1 MTFAKWL
8 DTFLSEKG
16 IDAEEVILVEGAMGE
31 NHIPIGVLA
40 DHMKGT
46 SPHEQKRLKA
56 MFVKIDF
63 VNGNVRH
70 FLAHLAQAVAL

>member
-16 IDAEEVILVEGAMGE
+16 VDSEEVLLVEGESGE

-46 SPHEQKRLKA
+46 SPREQKRLKEVL
-56 MFVKIDF
+56 VKIDF
-63 VNGNVRH
+63 RNGNVRY
-70 FLAHLAQAVAL
+70 FLTHLAQAVAL